1 MQLTN
6 VQGCNVPNVDIV
18 VQWKLPAS
26 VSIWAG
32 RAGRGEGTSGLA
44 VLLVE
49 KSVYEADISQ
59 LESEGTGT
67 KTKKKTGV
75 QQSATYPKANK
86 QYAIAHGLLRGAY
99 GGAAC
104 DDNILN
110 ADVQLDCISPDKG
123 LYTLVQTGGCRWQ
136 VLTAVYK
143 SKTARMFSVLI

>member
-1 MQLTN
+1 M
-6 VQGCNVPNVDIV
+6 DIV

-26 VSIWAG
+26 VSTFVQRAG
-32 RAGRGEGTSGLA
+32 RAGRGEGSSGLA

-59 LESEGTGT
+59 LESEGT
-67 KTKKKTGV
+67 KKKKKTGV
-75 QQSATYPKANK
+75 RRSATYPKANK

-99 GGAAC
+99 GGGAC

-110 ADVQLDCISPDKG
+110 VDVQLDHTSPDEG
-123 LYTLVQTGGCRWQ
+123 LYTLVQTGGCRRQ

-143 SKTARMFSVLI
+143 NKTACTFSVLI